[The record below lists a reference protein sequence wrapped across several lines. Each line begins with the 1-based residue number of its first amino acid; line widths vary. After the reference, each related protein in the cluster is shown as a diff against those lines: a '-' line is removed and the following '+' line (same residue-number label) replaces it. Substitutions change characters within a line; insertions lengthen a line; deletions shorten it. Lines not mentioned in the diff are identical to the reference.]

1 MAHVIKISLITA
13 LWYGA
18 LSALLIYVIAPW
30 LHTGVGYNLQ
40 DGVTLPM
47 YQKKALTSAAIGY
60 PLLCVVLISEARIAV
75 KTRRKPS
82 LFRGKIRYAANRS
95 DLPARPPQVDPALVV
110 TVIIGCIAGGLRRS
124 LRRETIPNRAV
135 GGLAATSA
143 GEPR

>member
-1 MAHVIKISLITA
+1 MAHAIKISLITA

-60 PLLCVVLISEARIAV
+60 PLLCVVLIFGSAY
-75 KTRRKPS
+75 RRKN
-82 LFRGKIRYAANRS
+82 AAQ
-95 DLPARPPQVDPALVV
+95 A
-110 TVIIGCIAGGLRRS
+110 
-124 LRRETIPNRAV
+124 
-135 GGLAATSA
+135 
-143 GEPR
+143 EPVSR